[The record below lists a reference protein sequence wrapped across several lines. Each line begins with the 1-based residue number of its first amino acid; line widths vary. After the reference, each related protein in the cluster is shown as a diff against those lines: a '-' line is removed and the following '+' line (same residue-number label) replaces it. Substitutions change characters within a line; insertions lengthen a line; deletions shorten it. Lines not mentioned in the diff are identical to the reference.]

1 MTHKKIGQFFK
12 TGIDKFSI
20 SVAPLAIFLVEC
32 AVGLFA
38 DGRVIKGHT
47 AALADQFSG
56 HNALCGVVCVVATF
70 GCALDMG
77 ILTNEKNLYF

>member
-47 AALADQFSG
+47 AALADQFSWR
-56 HNALCGVVCVVATF
+56 AEKGVN
-70 GCALDMG
+70 GNIEQLG
-77 ILTNEKNLYF
+77 K